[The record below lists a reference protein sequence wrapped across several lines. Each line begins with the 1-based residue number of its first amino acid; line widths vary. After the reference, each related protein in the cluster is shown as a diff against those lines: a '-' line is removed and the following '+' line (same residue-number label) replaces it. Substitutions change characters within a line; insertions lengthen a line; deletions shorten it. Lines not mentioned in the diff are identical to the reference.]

1 MTRPPATRQTRLPEG
16 IQPMKSNAV
25 PARPRPWPTAA
36 RALIGAMGALS
47 LAACAGMPPRSV
59 KELPPTEHSALERTG
74 ASIVEESAKLA
85 AQQDRLRQEIERSL
99 HAMPEAAPVAPAYDP
114 LENSVVSISM
124 FNADVGQLLW
134 ALADELDMNLIVDP
148 RVLEQRQRTSL
159 HLRNVSAREV
169 YNHILDAFD
178 LHGETRG
185 GALVVGQMRERIFN
199 VDLLNSSTSID
210 LSTGGDVF
218 GAGMQGGGGGGGG
231 QSLRGSL
238 TMSGNVGKDNDPYKQ
253 LDAALQVIL
262 GAGQTVAVARGP
274 DDPPPP
280 EQARYSL
287 DAGSGT
293 LFVRARPSQVR
304 AVEELVGHT
313 TQKMRR
319 QVLVEAQ
326 ILDVSLSDGS
336 SYGVDWNLLRNRIA
350 GVYGNNPATIVP
362 DAESPLGYRNHNPD
376 NPPHYD
382 FFPRLGDQPR
392 SIVFPTQ
399 TLGSTAG
406 RALGLS
412 YVTDTFSAALNALR
426 TFGNVKVLSNPSVR
440 VRNGSP
446 AYLSVGSN
454 IRYVT
459 KSTTNFS
466 SAGSGYNTSSDIQTD
481 SLFSGVV
488 IGVAPMIHENGS
500 VELLVHPMQTEVEP
514 GSLALQEFP
523 NGNAV
528 TLPVINV
535 KGITTTLNLR
545 DGDTVMLGGLIDQKG
560 STSDSGIPGLSD
572 VPGLG
577 RLFGSR
583 GKSHE
588 TRELVL
594 VLRVRVI

>member
-1 MTRPPATRQTRLPEG
+1 MTTNATP
-16 IQPMKSNAV
+16 V
-25 PARPRPWPTAA
+25 RPRHWPTAA
-36 RALIGAMGALS
+36 RVLVGAMGALS

-59 KELPPTEHSALERTG
+59 KDVPPTEHAALERTG
-74 ASIVEESAKLA
+74 TSIIEESAKLA

-99 HAMPEAAPVAPAYDP
+99 RAAPVVEPLAPAHDP
-114 LENSVVSISM
+114 LEDSVVSISM

-185 GALVVGQMRERIFN
+185 GALVVGQMSERIFN
-199 VDLLNSSTSID
+199 IDLLNSSTSID

-218 GAGMQGGGGGGGG
+218 GAGMQSGGGGGG
-231 QSLRGSL
+231 QSLRGTL
-238 TMSGNVGKDNDPYKQ
+238 TMSGAVGKDNDPYKQ

-262 GAGQTVAVARGP
+262 GTDQAVPVARGP

-280 EQARYSL
+280 EQGRYSL

-304 AVEELVGHT
+304 AVEELVSHT

-326 ILDVSLSDGS
+326 ILDVSLNDGS
-336 SYGVDWNLLRNRIA
+336 SYGVDWNVLRNRVA
-350 GVYGNNPATIVP
+350 GIYGSNPATIVP
-362 DAESPLGYRNHNPD
+362 DAETPLGYRHHDAD
-376 NPPHYD
+376 NPPKYD

-392 SIVFPTQ
+392 SIVFPNQ
-399 TLGSTAG
+399 TLGSAAG

-412 YVTDTFSAALNALR
+412 YVTDSFSAALNALR

-466 SAGSGYNTSSDIQTD
+466 NSGGGGFNTSSDIQTD

-488 IGVAPMIHENGS
+488 IGVAPMIHDNGS

>member
-1 MTRPPATRQTRLPEG
+1 MTSTATT
-16 IQPMKSNAV
+16 AH
-25 PARPRPWPTAA
+25 PRPWPIAT
-36 RALIGAMGALS
+36 RAFIGAMGALS
-47 LAACAGMPPRSV
+47 LAACAGMPPRSI
-59 KELPPTEHSALERTG
+59 KDLPPTEHAALERTG
-74 ASIVEESAKLA
+74 TSIIEESAKLS

-99 HAMPEAAPVAPAYDP
+99 PALQDAAPVAPAYDP

-199 VDLLNSSTSID
+199 VDMLNSTTSID

-218 GAGMQGGGGGGGG
+218 GAGMQGGGGGG

-238 TMSGNVGKDNDPYKQ
+238 TMTGGVGKDNDPYKQ
-253 LDAALQVIL
+253 LDDALKVIL
-262 GAGQTVAVARGP
+262 GTGNTTAVARGP
-274 DDPPPP
+274 DEPPPP
-280 EQARYSL
+280 EEGRYSL
-287 DAGSGT
+287 DPGSGT

-304 AVEELVGHT
+304 AVEALVEHT
-313 TQKMRR
+313 TSKMRR

-326 ILDVSLSDGS
+326 ILDVSLTDGS
-336 SYGVDWNLLRNRIA
+336 SYGVDWNVLRNRVA
-350 GVYGNNPATIVP
+350 GLYGNNPATIVP
-362 DAESPLGYRNHNPD
+362 DAESPLGYRHHDAD
-376 NPPHYD
+376 NPPRYD

-392 SIVFPTQ
+392 TIVFPGQ
-399 TLGSTAG
+399 TLGSAAG

-426 TFGNVKVLSNPSVR
+426 SFGNVKVLSNPSVR

-488 IGVAPMIHENGS
+488 IGVAPMIHDNGS

-560 STSDSGIPGLSD
+560 STSDNGIPGLSD

>member
-1 MTRPPATRQTRLPEG
+1 MTRSPATRQTRLPEG
-16 IQPMKSNAV
+16 IQPMNSNVV

-74 ASIVEESAKLA
+74 ASIVEESAKLS

-262 GAGQTVAVARGP
+262 GTGQTVAVARGP

-362 DAESPLGYRNHNPD
+362 DPESPLGYRNHNPD
-376 NPPHYD
+376 SPPHYD

-392 SIVFPTQ
+392 SIVFPAQ